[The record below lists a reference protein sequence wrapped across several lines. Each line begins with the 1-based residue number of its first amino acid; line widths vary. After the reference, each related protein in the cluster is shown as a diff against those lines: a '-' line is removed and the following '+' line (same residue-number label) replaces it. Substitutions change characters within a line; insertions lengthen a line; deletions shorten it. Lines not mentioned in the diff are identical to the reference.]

1 MNSYLDSLSIGGD
14 PRVFNQFLAIKEELD
29 KRFHPARPDINW
41 QYVHE
46 LCLSLFNQN
55 GADLQTASWFVIC
68 RQHQAGLD
76 GLNEGLYLIHNMLTQ
91 HWQTLWP
98 VQTHTRINIL
108 SSLSQQLVSGIRS
121 TTFVYSDLSILYQIE
136 ELLKN
141 INHHLQILEIKHLVQ
156 FDYLENLVITQARQL
171 ENADTLDSNF
181 NALELSST
189 VNKEEKIS
197 PQIIDTTLS
206 TSSTPQNINKGI
218 TPPKTYISSSTSLQ
232 PPIKKTYRQE
242 LWRGILIGTLTSSL
256 FFVILFYFW
265 LSELKNN
272 NLTDAFPY
280 IPTINAHAGS
290 LIEQQTANGRNITK
304 TLNSE
309 QIDVIQQR
317 LDELALLSPTWAQS
331 YGLEVISYLSEQY
344 EDNPELLSF
353 TQLWKNNL
361 KINATTDEQLNQ
373 WSKGMAELD
382 RLSQRLDSFDGNPKN
397 YITGSEL
404 KSIIFKVRQHF
415 NQAKPLE
422 EELRLLEKQPT
433 QNAISDYEYQQI
445 DNHFKQLLNRYSLLR
460 SK

>member
-1 MNSYLDSLSIGGD
+1 MNSYLDSLPIGGD

-41 QYVHE
+41 QYIHE
-46 LCLSLFNQN
+46 LCISLFNQN
-55 GADLQTASWFVIC
+55 GVDLQTASWFVVC

-76 GLNEGLYLIHNMLTQ
+76 GLNEGLYLIHNILTQ

-98 VQTHTRINIL
+98 IQTHTRINIL
-108 SSLSQQLVSGIRS
+108 SSLSQQLVSGIRG
-121 TTFVYSDLSILYQIE
+121 TTFIYSDLSILYQIE

-156 FDYLENLVITQARQL
+156 FDYLENLVFAQARQL

-181 NALELSST
+181 NVPELSST
-189 VNKEEKIS
+189 VNKEEKPS
-197 PQIIDTTLS
+197 EVIDTTLS
-206 TSSTPQNINKGI
+206 TSSTPPNINESI
-218 TPPKTYISSSTSLQ
+218 TPPKTYISSSISLQ

-280 IPTINAHAGS
+280 IPTINAHASS
-290 LIEQQTANGRNITK
+290 LIEQQTANGRNIIR

-331 YGLEVISYLSEQY
+331 YGLEVISYLNAQY

-353 TQLWKNNL
+353 T
-361 KINATTDEQLNQ
+361 
-373 WSKGMAELD
+373 
-382 RLSQRLDSFDGNPKN
+382 
-397 YITGSEL
+397 
-404 KSIIFKVRQHF
+404 
-415 NQAKPLE
+415 
-422 EELRLLEKQPT
+422 
-433 QNAISDYEYQQI
+433 
-445 DNHFKQLLNRYSLLR
+445 
-460 SK
+460 

>member
-14 PRVFNQFLAIKEELD
+14 PRVFNQFLAIKEEID

-46 LCLSLFNQN
+46 LCISLFNQN
-55 GADLQTASWFVIC
+55 GVDLQTASWFVVC

-76 GLNEGLYLIHNMLTQ
+76 GLNEGLYLIHKLLTQ

-108 SSLSQQLVSGIRS
+108 SSLSQQLVSGIRG

-141 INHHLQILEIKHLVQ
+141 INHHLQTLEIKHLVQ
-156 FDYLENLVITQARQL
+156 FDYLENLVITQAQQL

-181 NALELSST
+181 NIPELSST
-189 VNKEEKIS
+189 VNKEEKPS
-197 PQIIDTTLS
+197 EIIDVILS
-206 TSSTPQNINKGI
+206 TPKNIHESI
-218 TPPKTYISSSTSLQ
+218 TPPKTYISSSISLQ

-256 FFVILFYFW
+256 FFIILFYFW

-290 LIEQQTANGRNITK
+290 LIEQQTANGRNIIR

-317 LDELALLSPTWAQS
+317 LDELALLSPTWAQN
-331 YGLEVISYLSEQY
+331 YGLEVISYLNAQY

-373 WSKGMAELD
+373 WSKGMTELD
-382 RLSQRLDSFDGNPKN
+382 GLSQRLDSFDGNPKN

-404 KSIIFKVRQHF
+404 KSIIFKARQHF

-433 QNAISDYEYQQI
+433 QNAVSDYKYQQI

>member
-14 PRVFNQFLAIKEELD
+14 PRVFNQFLAIKEEID

-46 LCLSLFNQN
+46 LCISLFNQN
-55 GADLQTASWFVIC
+55 GVDLQTASWFVVC

-76 GLNEGLYLIHNMLTQ
+76 GLNEGLYLIHKLLTQ

-108 SSLSQQLVSGIRS
+108 SSLSQQLVSGIRG

-141 INHHLQILEIKHLVQ
+141 INHHLQTLEIKHLVQ
-156 FDYLENLVITQARQL
+156 FDYLENLVIAQAQQL

-181 NALELSST
+181 NIPELSST
-189 VNKEEKIS
+189 VNKEEKPS
-197 PQIIDTTLS
+197 EIIDVILS
-206 TSSTPQNINKGI
+206 TPKNIHESI
-218 TPPKTYISSSTSLQ
+218 TPPKTYISSSISLQ

-256 FFVILFYFW
+256 FFIILFYFW

-290 LIEQQTANGRNITK
+290 LIEQQTANGRNIIR

-317 LDELALLSPTWAQS
+317 LDELALLSPTWAQN
-331 YGLEVISYLSEQY
+331 YGLEVISYLNAQY

-373 WSKGMAELD
+373 WSKGMTELD
-382 RLSQRLDSFDGNPKN
+382 GLSQRLDSFDGNPKN

-404 KSIIFKVRQHF
+404 KSIIFKARQHF

-433 QNAISDYEYQQI
+433 QNAVSDYEYQQI

>member
-46 LCLSLFNQN
+46 LCISLFNQN
-55 GADLQTASWFVIC
+55 GVDLQTASWFVIC

-76 GLNEGLYLIHNMLTQ
+76 GLNEGLYLIHKLLTQ

-108 SSLSQQLVSGIRS
+108 SSLSQQLVSGIRG

-141 INHHLQILEIKHLVQ
+141 INHHLQTLEIKHLVQ
-156 FDYLENLVITQARQL
+156 FDYLENLVIAQAQQL

-181 NALELSST
+181 NIPELSST
-189 VNKEEKIS
+189 VNKEEKPS
-197 PQIIDTTLS
+197 EIIDVILS
-206 TSSTPQNINKGI
+206 TPKNIHESI
-218 TPPKTYISSSTSLQ
+218 TPPKTYISSSISLQ

-256 FFVILFYFW
+256 FFIILFYFW

-290 LIEQQTANGRNITK
+290 LIEQQTANGRNIIR

-317 LDELALLSPTWAQS
+317 LDELALLSPTWAQN
-331 YGLEVISYLSEQY
+331 YGLEVISYLNAQY

-373 WSKGMAELD
+373 WSKGMTELD
-382 RLSQRLDSFDGNPKN
+382 GLSQRLDSFDGNPKN

-404 KSIIFKVRQHF
+404 KSIIFKARQHF

-433 QNAISDYEYQQI
+433 QNAVSDYEYQQI

>member
-14 PRVFNQFLAIKEELD
+14 PRVFNQFLAIKEEFD

-41 QYVHE
+41 QYIHE
-46 LCLSLFNQN
+46 LCISLFNQN
-55 GADLQTASWFVIC
+55 GVDLQTASWFVIC
-68 RQHQAGLD
+68 RQNQTGLD
-76 GLNEGLYLIHNMLTQ
+76 GLNEGLYLIHKILTQ
-91 HWQTLWP
+91 HWQILWP
-98 VQTHTRINIL
+98 VQTNTRINIL
-108 SSLSQQLVSGIRS
+108 SFLSQQLVSGIRGNS
-121 TTFVYSDLSILYQIE
+121 FVYSDLSILYQIE
-136 ELLKN
+136 ELLKS
-141 INHHLQILEIKHLVQ
+141 INHHLQTLEIKHLVQ
-156 FDYLENLVITQARQL
+156 FDYLENLIITQTRQL

-181 NALELSST
+181 NSPELSST
-189 VNKEEKIS
+189 INKENELP

-206 TSSTPQNINKGI
+206 TSSISHNTNESIAL
-218 TPPKTYISSSTSLQ
+218 PKTYISSSISLQ
-232 PPIKKTYRQE
+232 SPIKKTYRQE
-242 LWRGILIGTLTSSL
+242 LWRGILIGTLISSL
-256 FFVILFYFW
+256 FFFILFYFW

-272 NLTDAFPY
+272 NLIDAFPY

-290 LIEQQTANGRNITK
+290 LIEQQTANGKNITK
-304 TLNSE
+304 TLNAE
-309 QIDVIQQR
+309 QIDVIQKR

-331 YGLEVISYLSEQY
+331 YGLEVISYLNEQY

-373 WSKGMAELD
+373 WSKGMTELD
-382 RLSQRLDSFDGNPKN
+382 GLSQRLDSLDGNSKN

-404 KSIIFKVRQHF
+404 KSIIFKARQHF

-433 QNAISDYEYQQI
+433 QNTISDYEYQQI

>member
-14 PRVFNQFLAIKEELD
+14 PRVFNQFIAIKEELD

-46 LCLSLFNQN
+46 LCISLFNQN
-55 GADLQTASWFVIC
+55 GVDLQTASWFVVC
-68 RQHQAGLD
+68 RQNQAGLD
-76 GLNEGLYLIHNMLTQ
+76 GLNEGLYLTHKILTQ

-108 SSLSQQLVSGIRS
+108 SSLSQQLVSGIRG
-121 TTFVYSDLSILYQIE
+121 TAFVYSDLPILYQIE
-136 ELLKN
+136 ELLKS
-141 INHHLQILEIKHLVQ
+141 INHHLKILEIKHLVQ
-156 FDYLENLVITQARQL
+156 FDYLENLIISQARQL

-181 NALELSST
+181 NSPELSST
-189 VNKEEKIS
+189 INKEDEIPTKM
-197 PQIIDTTLS
+197 IDAVLS
-206 TSSTPQNINKGI
+206 TSSTMLNTNESIAS
-218 TPPKTYISSSTSLQ
+218 PKTYISSSISLQ
-232 PPIKKTYRQE
+232 SPIKKTYRQE
-242 LWRGILIGTLTSSL
+242 LWRGVLIGILTSSL
-256 FFVILFYFW
+256 FFFILFYFW

-272 NLTDAFPY
+272 YLTDAFPY

-290 LIEQQTANGRNITK
+290 LIEQQTANGKNITK
-304 TLNSE
+304 TLNAE
-309 QIDVIQQR
+309 QIDVIQKR

-331 YGLEVISYLSEQY
+331 YGLEVISYLNEQY

-373 WSKGMAELD
+373 WSKGMTELD
-382 RLSQRLDSFDGNPKN
+382 GLSQRLDSLDGNSKN

-404 KSIIFKVRQHF
+404 KSIIFKARQHF

-433 QNAISDYEYQQI
+433 QNTISDYEYQQI